1 LLQTAATS
9 ETGNEKISERGY
21 LTEQAETVFPFLVSF
36 QQPPL
41 LIWHLP
47 RPEAAKGKPISIM
60 T

>member
-1 LLQTAATS
+1 MISSDLIEQPQTRRPL
-9 ETGNEKISERGY
+9 EEI

-47 RPEAAKGKPISIM
+47 TPEAAKGPAVNQTM
-60 T
+60 